1 MSSTEKSR
9 GLDSV
14 DPMGSRTQDLCKC
27 AWWWNPSRV
36 SFHGQEEAAPPVIH
50 DPRVTCPLLCHTEP
64 GLNPATSGHPR
75 LGALGPVPVGTGQ
88 GVNL

>member
-1 MSSTEKSR
+1 MPITEKSR

-27 AWWWNPSRV
+27 AWRWNSSRV
-36 SFHGQEEAAPPVIH
+36 SFHGQERGCSSLIH
-50 DPRVTCPLLCHTEP
+50 DPRVTCPLLRHTEP

-75 LGALGPVPVGTGQ
+75 LGAPGASASGNRSGR
-88 GVNL
+88 